1 MAETKVLLFH
11 KDASVLRKLSQSLS
25 GSQYSIISSSD
36 LQYTLELA
44 RQEHPQ
50 FLIWGDALNTQTK
63 KAIRTLKQTE
73 PGAGLS
79 IIAVEDS
86 NHAE

>member
-11 KDASVLRKLSQSLS
+11 KDTSVLRKLSQSLG

-44 RQEHPQ
+44 RQEDPQ
-50 FLIWGDALNTQTK
+50 FLIWGEALNTQTK
-63 KAIRTLKQTE
+63 KT
-73 PGAGLS
+73 AGQQQKSLRH
-79 IIAVEDS
+79 AVFVL
-86 NHAE
+86 NK